1 MSWKLC
7 LSVTSICD
15 QYCRRKL
22 ILQVYADTFCRWII
36 WVLDINLLI
45 LWKVLIF
52 YQSKFVSKRG
62 AKRWTC
68 GRQQRTWS
76 ENVTSRFCNHSS
88 VIHCH
93 YACKMCCNYA
103 GTKLE
108 PALQKSNICHHILTS
123 STQLQNRSFHVVER
137 TRTSAKCLKIK
148 NARAKRAKL
157 LFVIVKYANLWRSC
171 CRPLRGFLS
180 CPYLY
185 LLENI
190 ITPSSNWGQVSHSD
204 LQISITTVSWPLHH
218 RDI

>member
-1 MSWKLC
+1 MRPI
-7 LSVTSICD
+7 LSSQTNPSGV
-15 QYCRRKL
+15 RRHF
-22 ILQVYADTFCRWII
+22 FCRWII
-36 WVLDINLLI
+36 WVLDVNLLI

-52 YQSKFVSKRG
+52 YQLKFVSKRG

-93 YACKMCCNYA
+93 YACKMCYNYP

-137 TRTSAKCLKIK
+137 KRTSAKCQKTK
-148 NARAKRAKL
+148 NARAKHAKL
-157 LFVIVKYANLWRSC
+157 LFVYVKYANSKLPLSSWLRKLPITSWRSLHLTHAHNHITGAGI
-171 CRPLRGFLS
+171 RQPWTSVTFQFL
-180 CPYLY
+180 
-185 LLENI
+185 
-190 ITPSSNWGQVSHSD
+190 WF
-204 LQISITTVSWPLHH
+204 
-218 RDI
+218 